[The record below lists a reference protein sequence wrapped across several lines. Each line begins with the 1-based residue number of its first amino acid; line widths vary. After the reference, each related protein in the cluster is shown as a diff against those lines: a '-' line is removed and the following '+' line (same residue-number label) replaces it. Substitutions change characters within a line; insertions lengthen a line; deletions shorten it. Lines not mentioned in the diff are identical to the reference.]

1 MKMARF
7 IVAFPLVLSCLVK
20 LQVMAADNLALGNA
34 EEGKVKSALC
44 AGCHGPN
51 GEGKV
56 MPDGQP
62 AIPLLA
68 GQIPGYFVKSVNDY
82 KTDKRVDPI
91 MNAISKGLTDVDIAN
106 LAAYYASLK
115 AQ

>member
-1 MKMARF
+1 MRAAR
-7 IVAFPLVLSCLVK
+7 VMVVFPMILICLISIQVL
-20 LQVMAADNLALGNA
+20 ADNNLGLGNA
-34 EEGKVKSALC
+34 EDGKVKSALC
-44 AGCHGPN
+44 AGCHGLN

-62 AIPLLA
+62 AIPQLA
-68 GQIPGYFVKSVNDY
+68 GQIPGYFVKAVNDY

-106 LAAYYASLK
+106 LATYYAGLK
-115 AQ
+115 EQ

>member
-1 MKMARF
+1 MKNKRTT
-7 IVAFPLVLSCLVK
+7 VAFPIILSCLAS
-20 LQVMAADNLALGNA
+20 LQVVAADNPILGNA
-34 EEGKVKSALC
+34 EDGKVKAALC
-44 AGCHGPN
+44 SGCHGLN

-62 AIPLLA
+62 AIPLIA
-68 GQIPGYFVKSVNDY
+68 GQIPGYFVKAVYDY
-82 KTDKRVDPI
+82 KMDKRVDPI

-106 LAAYYASLK
+106 LAAYYAGLK

>member
-1 MKMARF
+1 MNVARV
-7 IVAFPLVLSCLVK
+7 IVVFPMILACLVSI
-20 LQVMAADNLALGNA
+20 QVMAADNLVLGNA
-34 EEGKVKSALC
+34 EEGKIKSALC
-44 AGCHGPN
+44 SGCHGLN

-68 GQIPGYFVKSVNDY
+68 GQIQGYFVKSVNDY

-91 MNAISKGLTDVDIAN
+91 MNAIAKGLTDVDIAN

-115 AQ
+115 TQ

>member
-1 MKMARF
+1 MKVARV
-7 IVAFPLVLSCLVK
+7 IVAFPIILSCLVT
-20 LQVMAADNLALGNA
+20 LNVWAADNLVLGNA

-44 AGCHGPN
+44 SGCHGLN

-68 GQIPGYFVKSVNDY
+68 GQIQGYFVKSVNDY
-82 KTDKRVDPI
+82 KTDKRVDPV

>member
-1 MKMARF
+1 MKIAPV
-7 IVAFPLVLSCLVK
+7 IVALPLILSFLVP
-20 LQVMAADNLALGNA
+20 LQGLAADNPVLGNV
-34 EEGKVKSALC
+34 EDGKVKSALC
-44 AGCHGPN
+44 SGCHGLN

-68 GQIPGYFVKSVNDY
+68 GQIPGYFIKSVNDY
-82 KTDKRVDPI
+82 KTDRRVDPV
-91 MNAISKGLTDVDIAN
+91 MNAIAKGLTDVDIAN
-106 LAAYYASLK
+106 LAAYYAGLK